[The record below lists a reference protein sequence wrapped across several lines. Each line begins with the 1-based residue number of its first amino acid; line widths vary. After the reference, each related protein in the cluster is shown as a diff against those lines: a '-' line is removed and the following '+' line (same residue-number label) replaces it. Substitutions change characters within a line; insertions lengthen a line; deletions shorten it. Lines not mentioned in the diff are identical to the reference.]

1 MIKKSVAAIV
11 LAAIFLILV
20 PSSQVF
26 AAEEEIN
33 LEELH
38 EVARE
43 AVEAEDGSVFEK
55 ILGKTLAGIGTAIK
69 SFSYKILGFRSLDTL
84 VFNKGTTIS
93 GSLFSNEWQGTMR
106 TWYNR
111 MRAII
116 FPLVLLAVITTA
128 FRFFRAAKNP
138 RAREEAFDAVLR
150 LFFSSVIILFAPVF
164 VNTLVKLNNYLV
176 DSISALLDN
185 GSVDKAVGL
194 SPSMLDNIKT
204 GSPILTGVVIL
215 MLAGIELRINIM
227 FFMRMFTITVLY
239 IFTPFVAALWAI
251 EKSVNAA
258 GIWLGEMIS
267 NIFMQFA
274 YAFVFMIFLVFVPY
288 MGVGGTLISVMVI
301 ISVAEMIRNS
311 VQNLWTRLSGLDEA
325 GTSFKIAGA
334 LGAIAAIPT
343 LGRTI
348 AAQFGGLSTA
358 RTAVSRMFG
367 GRGGSQAGAA
377 VTDRSSGIADM
388 SGGDGGGIGGGTAV
402 SAGVMGSAAGPSVN
416 SGVSDSAPGTRR
428 PAMGGSI
435 NNAKANAVT
444 GLGVGQTLSN
454 IAQFAIQTGATIA
467 MLPFGETGQRI
478 ASSLGYAAG
487 AAARTAAAP
496 IALTGSAVV
505 TGIKQKEGIKGIRR
519 AYRESLGIRDEQKG
533 KIARGAWRTVST
545 TARYAFGGA
554 QSGIDAVRHYGRDPL
569 DGMRYF

>member
-93 GSLFSNEWQGTMR
+93 DSLFSNEWQGTMR

-215 MLAGIELRINIM
+215 MLA
-227 FFMRMFTITVLY
+227 
-239 IFTPFVAALWAI
+239 A
-251 EKSVNAA
+251 
-258 GIWLGEMIS
+258 
-267 NIFMQFA
+267 
-274 YAFVFMIFLVFVPY
+274 
-288 MGVGGTLISVMVI
+288 
-301 ISVAEMIRNS
+301 
-311 VQNLWTRLSGLDEA
+311 
-325 GTSFKIAGA
+325 
-334 LGAIAAIPT
+334 
-343 LGRTI
+343 
-348 AAQFGGLSTA
+348 
-358 RTAVSRMFG
+358 
-367 GRGGSQAGAA
+367 
-377 VTDRSSGIADM
+377 
-388 SGGDGGGIGGGTAV
+388 
-402 SAGVMGSAAGPSVN
+402 
-416 SGVSDSAPGTRR
+416 
-428 PAMGGSI
+428 
-435 NNAKANAVT
+435 
-444 GLGVGQTLSN
+444 
-454 IAQFAIQTGATIA
+454 
-467 MLPFGETGQRI
+467 
-478 ASSLGYAAG
+478 
-487 AAARTAAAP
+487 
-496 IALTGSAVV
+496 
-505 TGIKQKEGIKGIRR
+505 
-519 AYRESLGIRDEQKG
+519 
-533 KIARGAWRTVST
+533 
-545 TARYAFGGA
+545 
-554 QSGIDAVRHYGRDPL
+554 
-569 DGMRYF
+569 